1 MADNTTTATHSVAG
15 AELDTVVTGT
25 EENGVMPQT
34 GGHAVATTADEGHG
48 APHAEPT
55 GLGLDATAWVALA
68 MIAVIILLLWKK
80 VPAAIAKALD
90 AKIEGI
96 RRQLDEAAQLR
107 AEAEALR
114 GEQEAKSAAAE
125 AEAAAIVARART
137 EADAIVRDAQAN
149 SDALIERRTRMAEEK
164 IAAAERQAID
174 EVRAR
179 AARAAAA
186 AAETLIRQEMD
197 PASDRALVDRT
208 IAGLGTAH

>member
-1 MADNTTTATHSVAG
+1 MADNTTTATHSAAG
-15 AELDTVVTGT
+15 AVLVTVVTGT
-25 EENGVMPQT
+25 EENGVMPHT
-34 GGHAVATTADEGHG
+34 GGGAVATTADEGHG

-55 GLGLDATAWVALA
+55 GLGLDATAWVSLA
-68 MIAVIILLLWKK
+68 MILVIALLLWKK

-90 AKIEGI
+90 SKIEGI

-125 AEAAAIVARART
+125 AEAAAIVERARH
-137 EADAIVRDAQAN
+137 EAEAIVRDAQAN
-149 SDALIERRTRMAEEK
+149 SDALIERRTRMAEDK
-164 IAAAERQAID
+164 IAAAERHAID

-186 AAETLIRQEMD
+186 AAETLIRREMD